1 LVNPVPEPFQRRRQR
16 LHKLVPGRGALQR
29 EADDDAEQQQQQQK
43 QQQQQ
48 QQVQEQQQQQ

>member
-1 LVNPVPEPFQRRRQR
+1 MVNPVPEPFQRRRQR